1 MPYEQKSS
9 QVFAYPLE
17 KVWIAVISSVQHIGG
32 KVVQKDKKNGK
43 LIAQMDK
50 KLFGNYLGDRSQLE
64 IQFTPENEGGTRM
77 DIYAFPLNAVGQKL
91 MFGARPG
98 VVDTILR
105 VLNQELED
113 RLAGKPP
120 AESL

>member
-9 QVFAYPLE
+9 KSFPYPME
-17 KVWIAVISSVQHIGG
+17 KVLAAAISSVQHMGG
-32 KVVQKDKKNGK
+32 KVVKRDEKNGK

-64 IQFTPENEGGTRM
+64 IQFTPAEGNSTQM
-77 DIYAFPLNAVGQKL
+77 DIFAFPLNAVGQKL

-113 RLAGKPP
+113 RLAGKSP
-120 AESL
+120 ADSL

>member
-1 MPYEQKSS
+1 MEK
-9 QVFAYPLE
+9 VFA
-17 KVWIAVISSVQHIGG
+17 AAISSVQHMGG
-32 KVVQKDKKNGK
+32 KVVKKDEKNAK

-64 IQFTPENEGGTRM
+64 IQFTPAQDDGTQM
-77 DIYAFPLNAVGQKL
+77 DIFAFPLNAVGQKL

-105 VLNQELED
+105 VLTRELED
-113 RLAGKPP
+113 RLDGKPP
-120 AESL
+120 VESL